1 VTPVG
6 RWLANPVLEL
16 LPDSRLVR
24 FPEDVEYRSANG
36 EHHVIPQGTISDGLT
51 APAWTWS
58 VIGSPL
64 TPRYRRPAGLHDVH
78 VTTHNVTKAQSIAL
92 LYETLREGG
101 TGRLRA
107 RLFVTLVRWFGP
119 KW

>member
-1 VTPVG
+1 MRVG

-16 LPDSRLVR
+16 LPDSRDVR
-24 FPEDVEYRSANG
+24 FREDCTYVAADG
-36 EHHVIPQGTISDGLT
+36 AWHTIPAGTRSDGLT
-51 APAWTWS
+51 APAWAWS

-78 VTTHNVTKAQSIAL
+78 VTTQNVSKARSIAL

-107 RLFVTLVRWFGP
+107 WLFCWLVRWFGP